1 MCPYLPE
8 INLYTLGTVKI
19 TKKLKTNINIS
30 SEELFE
36 KYPEIS
42 SILSFESKDMIRL
55 ALDDNLEPQLRKKK
69 DEILEYFEA
78 VESQL
83 LQLGFGSEETTE
95 KEEAEELK
103 GEEMDPSDIPEQ
115 KDQDTFDKE
124 SKQKEGK
131 LIIGDQHMDSKL
143 VPIKI
148 KEKIA
153 VYQERD
159 GSLSTSKETTRKGKI
174 EILNNSDKD
183 RLWDIDLKFENIS
196 QTDIQDESFA
206 VEELDP
212 DTSKEF
218 EYAFEGDVESKLA
231 VEEFISTIG
240 DPDTESYSLSVGAEN
255 EIFMRITIKNT
266 EYEEVSSIG
275 LFKFIPDEFTNPQI
289 LAQSIGNAEI
299 KDKDGKNYA
308 HWEIEKLDGNEEATL
323 DLRLNVYIDS
333 KETKIRS
340 GEIAFKYVTPES
352 VSGIKIESF
361 DAYTNN
367 SYNIIT
373 SEIDDEPNKYECK
386 FIFEN
391 TSEFMIRLVNADV
404 YNEKDTSIKYVD
416 IDPNEIP
423 EIPAGG
429 KWESSTWTFTAEEG
443 EYPTFKTKVE
453 FFTIA
458 DHQIATKVK
467 VNIIDLELA
476 VAALEGV
483 INYSVDKLPSFKIT
497 PFNLSGK
504 VTNTGGAPLNEITL
518 VEEIQAE
525 FLPPKPSQVE
535 VYLNGNIIEVP
546 IDAIKIEPDD
556 QDPTVEHTVTI
567 SLENL
572 KDTDAGSL
580 QPEEDI
586 EFKYPITAY
595 NPTKETLYKAN
606 ALLTANTYPPGKPI
620 EIRAEPIEIM
630 VEHIRRNIAK
640 GKDIQALDIE
650 GEFQITLSIKN
661 MGESE
666 LVNYRLKEKVAAGL
680 ILSDVSNEAKIS
692 EKEGNK
698 ILAWKF
704 ETIAPGEVIK
714 VTYKISPSAEA
725 KVSETQKDD

>member
-1 MCPYLPE
+1 M
-8 INLYTLGTVKI
+8 YTIGTVKI

-36 KYPEIS
+36 KYSEIS
-42 SILSFESKDMIRL
+42 SILSFESKEMIRL
-55 ALDDNLEPQLRKKK
+55 AVDENLEPQLRKKK

-83 LQLGFGSEETTE
+83 LQLGFGSEEAAE
-95 KEEAEELK
+95 EEEAEELK
-103 GEEMDPSDIPEQ
+103 GEQMDANDIPQ
-115 KDQDTFDKE
+115 QTDQDTFDKE

-131 LIIGDQHMDSKL
+131 LILGDQQMDSKL

-153 VYQERD
+153 LYQERD
-159 GSLSTSKETTRKGKI
+159 GSLSTSKETTRTGKI

-183 RLWDIDLKFENIS
+183 RLWDIDLKFENVS
-196 QTDIQDESFA
+196 QTDITDESFS
-206 VEELDP
+206 VKELDP
-212 DTSKEF
+212 ETSKEI
-218 EYAFEGDVESKLA
+218 EYAFEGDVISKLS
-231 VEEFISTIG
+231 VEEFISTAG
-240 DPDTESYSLSVGAEN
+240 DPDIESYSLSVGAEN
-255 EIFMRITIKNT
+255 EIFMRVTIKNS
-266 EYEEVSSIG
+266 EYEEVSKIG
-275 LFKFIPDEFTNPQI
+275 VFKFIPDEFTNPQI
-289 LAQSIGNAEI
+289 LGQSLGNAEI

-308 HWEIEKLDGNEEATL
+308 HWEIEKLDSNEEATL

-333 KETKIRS
+333 KETKIRT
-340 GEIAFKYVTPES
+340 GEVAFKYITSES
-352 VSGIKIESF
+352 VSGIKIGSF

-373 SEIDDEPNKYECK
+373 SEIDDEPNTYECK

-404 YNEKDTSIKYVD
+404 YNEDDSSIKYVD

-429 KWESSTWTFTAEEG
+429 KWESNAWTFTAEDG

-458 DHQIATKVK
+458 DHQIATKIK
-467 VNIIDLELA
+467 VNISDLELA
-476 VAALEGV
+476 VAALDGV
-483 INYSVDKLPSFKIT
+483 INYSIDKLPSFKIT
-497 PFNLSGK
+497 PFNISGK
-504 VTNTGGAPLNEITL
+504 VTNTGGAPLNEVSL

-546 IDAIKIEPDD
+546 VDAIKIEPDD
-556 QDPTVEHTVTI
+556 QDPGVEHTVTV

-580 QPEEDI
+580 QPDENI

-606 ALLTANTYPPGKPI
+606 AKLSANTYPPGKPI

-640 GKDIQALDIE
+640 GKDIQALATE

-666 LVNYRLKEKVAAGL
+666 LTNYRLKEKVASGL
-680 ILSDVSNEAKIS
+680 ILSDVSHEAKIS
-692 EKEGNK
+692 EKDGNK

-704 ETIAPGEVIK
+704 ETIAPDEVFA